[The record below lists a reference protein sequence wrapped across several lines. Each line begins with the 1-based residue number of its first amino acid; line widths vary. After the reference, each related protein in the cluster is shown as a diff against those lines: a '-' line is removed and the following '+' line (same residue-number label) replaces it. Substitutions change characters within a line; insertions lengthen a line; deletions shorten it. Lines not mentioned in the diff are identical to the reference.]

1 MVCVSLG
8 FHHVYYWFVFSG
20 FATQP
25 IDTDLQALVKR
36 LSNEEEVNVKE
47 GKECDNFL
55 NAFDVFVLMMK
66 FAQSNCNQ
74 IDNKF
79 KMKLVRPKIAKL
91 LNIYY

>member
-1 MVCVSLG
+1 M
-8 FHHVYYWFVFSG
+8 
-20 FATQP
+20 
-25 IDTDLQALVKR
+25 DTDLQALVKR
-36 LSNEEEVNVKE
+36 LSNEEEVNAKE

-79 KMKLVRPKIAKL
+79 KMKLVREIRNDKAT
-91 LNIYY
+91 